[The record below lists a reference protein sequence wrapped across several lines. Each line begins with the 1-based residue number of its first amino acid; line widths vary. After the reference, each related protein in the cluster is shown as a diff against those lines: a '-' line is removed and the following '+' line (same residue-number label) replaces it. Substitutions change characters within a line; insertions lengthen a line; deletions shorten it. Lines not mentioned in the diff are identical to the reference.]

1 MNTPGTNRTLF
12 TTAGAFIAWFALI
25 AQLFF
30 SIENR
35 TTSVTEAIIRFISYF
50 TILTNL
56 LVALYF
62 TTLLLPG
69 TPRLKRFFQR
79 PGALTAI
86 AVYITVVGI
95 VYQVLL
101 RHSWSPQGF
110 QLVVDELLHSV
121 IPVLVLLYWVL
132 YEDRRKLKWR
142 FMLLWL
148 AYPLAYAIY
157 TVIRGYFSGF
167 YPYPF
172 IDLNQLSYQHVLT
185 NTLGLFVVFFFFS
198 GAFIGIGKLMVKR

>member
-1 MNTPGTNRTLF
+1 MNTPESNRRLF
-12 TTAGAFIAWFALI
+12 TTAGALIAWFALI
-25 AQLFF
+25 AQLFLAL
-30 SIENR
+30 ENR
-35 TTSVTEAIIRFISYF
+35 TTSVTEAVIRFISYF

-62 TTLLLPG
+62 TALLLPRA
-69 TPRLKRFFQR
+69 PRLKRFFQL
-79 PGALTAI
+79 PGMMTAI

-95 VYQVLL
+95 VYQVML
-101 RHSWSPQGF
+101 RHIWSPQGL

-121 IPVLVLLYWVL
+121 IPVLFLVYWVL
-132 YEDRRKLKWR
+132 YENRRQLKWR

-148 AYPLAYAIY
+148 AYPFTYAVY
-157 TVIRGYFSGF
+157 TVVRGYFSDF

-172 IDLNQLSYQHVLT
+172 IDLNELDFQHVLT
-185 NTLGLFVVFFFFS
+185 NALGLFVVFFFFS